1 MSGSVELLLTWYWRS
16 TIVSICVQILRIQ
29 PGRRCLGSQAK
40 AKQSPRR
47 TERRQK
53 LKKATSR
60 LIMNLIRKMS
70 LSLRAVIS
78 SEGHLLR
85 KQKLLSF
92 LVITTEILICYLFST
107 TSDRKWWYYKQI
119 FVWISTKYVALGLGC
134 RSSSHID
141 YISLTASF
149 VLVIKLMWQSC

>member
-1 MSGSVELLLTWYWRS
+1 MSGSVELLLTWYWCS

-92 LVITTEILICYLFST
+92 LVITTDILIWLPVQHYKRTNKWYHTSKYSFDILRKICCSRSRLSFSSLILIILAWPPVLFL
-107 TSDRKWWYYKQI
+107 W
-119 FVWISTKYVALGLGC
+119 
-134 RSSSHID
+134 SS
-141 YISLTASF
+141 
-149 VLVIKLMWQSC
+149 